1 MSNSEKKT
9 KLYFNQKSRVDNSLK
24 SSVVSVVC
32 NVANI
37 IFGLL
42 YRTIFVYVL
51 GAAYLGIN
59 GLFTSVLSVL
69 SLAELGITTAIV
81 YRLYKPISMN
91 DPYKVGQIM
100 CFFKWVYRAIAF
112 IVLLAGLAIVPILPF
127 LIKDGTEIPG
137 DINIYV
143 IYCLFLLQSAS
154 TYMFSYRLSILNAD
168 QRGYTFSVVQL
179 SITLAGYIVQAT
191 VLIIFQDFTLALTSA
206 VVTNLLVNFILSR
219 WVTAQYPEVFSVKD
233 ILEKKER
240 KEIYSDVYA
249 TACHQFGFVALN
261 ATDNIVLSSFVGIVA
276 TGMYSNYYLV
286 TSSLTTLASKML
298 GSFVGSL
305 GNAHVLLSDEENY
318 LVFRRLVFANF
329 SLTSLF
335 TICTFILIDGFISLW
350 LGPDL
355 LLDKLAVI
363 AQCVYFFLAL
373 NRIINGVFINSFGLF
388 VKDKIR
394 PLIEAL
400 VNVFVSIALV
410 QIIGISGVFFGTAL
424 SFLVT
429 IFWREPYLLHKHV
442 FKNSMKNY
450 WIRYAQFAL
459 LTFVLCFFD
468 TTIKGIVGFELSWF
482 SLIIEGLVCASVF
495 VLFLVLLFFRT
506 AEYRFYKELLATRI
520 FHR

>member
-1 MSNSEKKT
+1 MNSGEKKP
-9 KLYFNQKSRVDNSLK
+9 KLYFNQKSRIDNSLK
-24 SSVVSVVC
+24 SSVVSVAC
-32 NVANI
+32 NVTNI
-37 IFGLL
+37 ICGLV

-51 GAAYLGIN
+51 GAAYLGVN

-100 CFFKWVYRAIAF
+100 CFFKWIYRVIAL
-112 IVLLAGLAIVPILPF
+112 IVLLVGLAIMPTLPF
-127 LIKDGTEIPG
+127 LIKDGTEIPD

-143 IYCLFLLQSAS
+143 IYCLFLLQSVS
-154 TYMFSYRLSILNAD
+154 TYMFSYRLTILNAD

-179 SITLAGYIVQAT
+179 SITLTGYIVQAT
-191 VLIIFQDFTLALTSA
+191 MLIIFQNFTLALTAA
-206 VVTNLLVNFILSR
+206 VITNLLMNFILSR

-233 ILEKKER
+233 VLEKKER

-249 TACHQFGFVALN
+249 TACHQFGFVALS
-261 ATDNIVLSSFVGIVA
+261 ATDNIILSSFVGIVA
-276 TGMYSNYYLV
+276 TGMYSNYYLI

-305 GNAHVLLSDEENY
+305 GNAHVLLNDEENY
-318 LVFRRLVFANF
+318 LIFRRLVFANF
-329 SLTSLF
+329 CLTSLF
-335 TICTFILIDGFISLW
+335 TICTFILIDDFISLW

-355 LLDKLAVI
+355 VLGKLAVI
-363 AQCVYFFLAL
+363 AQCLYFFLAL

-400 VNVFVSIALV
+400 VNVVASIVLV
-410 QIIGISGVFFGTAL
+410 QLVGISGVFFGTAL
-424 SFLVT
+424 SFFVT

-442 FKNSMKNY
+442 FKCSMKSY
-450 WIRYAQFAL
+450 WARYAQFAL
-459 LTFVLCFFD
+459 LTAVLCFFIA
-468 TTIKGIVGFELSWF
+468 TVKGIVGFELCWF
-482 SLIIEGLVCASVF
+482 SLIMEGIVCVSVF
-495 VLFLVLLFFRT
+495 VLFLVLLFSRT
-506 AEYRFYKELLATRI
+506 MEYKFYKELLAAKI